1 MDFDFTSMT
10 RAIPEPVFWLLPF
23 AVLVAL
29 LALFRRRRGSVSE
42 AAVSRRLRRCCAEV
56 ANDLVLRDGR
66 GGLTQIDHLA
76 LTPNGIL
83 VVETKNYGGL
93 IFGQV
98 HDRNWTQ
105 CIGRQ
110 RNTFQNPLRQNY
122 SHIKAVQALAPGVP
136 VLGLVVF
143 MDRARFPK
151 GIPAGVTKLQTLRGS
166 LTPVTDAPISTSYRR
181 AWDAVLAEVLT
192 DRLSR
197 RAQQIVARH
206 RKLGW

>member
-1 MDFDFTSMT
+1 MDFTPIT
-10 RAIPEPVFWLLPF
+10 QAVLEPVFWLLPV

-29 LALFRRRRGSVSE
+29 LAWRRRRRGSVGE

-56 ANDLVLRDGR
+56 ANDMVLRDGR

-76 LTPNGIL
+76 LTPDGLL

-98 HDRNWTQ
+98 HDRTWTQ

-110 RNTFQNPLRQNY
+110 RNKFQNPLRQNY
-122 SHIKAVQALAPGVP
+122 GHIKAVQALVPGVP

-143 MDRARFPK
+143 MDRAQFPK
-151 GIPAGVTKLQTLRGS
+151 GIPEGVTTLRT
-166 LTPVTDAPISTSYRR
+166 LRWKLAPVTDATITTEYRR

-192 DRLSR
+192 DRISR
-197 RAQQIVARH
+197 RAQRIVARH
-206 RKLGW
+206 RKLGR

>member
-1 MDFDFTSMT
+1 MDFTLI
-10 RAIPEPVFWLLPF
+10 RQAVLEPVFWLPAVAALVVLF
-23 AVLVAL
+23 AWL
-29 LALFRRRRGSVSE
+29 RRRRGPVGE

-66 GGLTQIDHLA
+66 GGLTQIDHVA
-76 LTPNGIL
+76 LTPDGLL

-98 HDRNWTQ
+98 HDRTWTQ

-122 SHIKAVQALAPGVP
+122 GHIKAVQALTPGVP
-136 VLGLVVF
+136 VCGLVVF

-151 GIPAGVTKLQTLRGS
+151 GLPEGVTKLRTLRAS
-166 LTPVTDAPISTSYRR
+166 LAQVTDAPISTSYRR

-197 RAQQIVARH
+197 RAQQVIARH